1 MDESELHKDA
11 IVIDGLNVSK
21 WSRDVLEGIHEGGVT
36 AINATTAV
44 LENFRQTM
52 LNLIKWERFFKD
64 YDDIIS
70 QVTCVDDI
78 LRAKKMGKTGIILG
92 FQNSSPV
99 EDDLDL
105 LVIFHRL
112 GVRVIQLTY
121 MEANLAGCGCLERID
136 GGLTDFGVE
145 MVEEMNR
152 LGILIDLS
160 HVAYRTSMDAIKF
173 SKKPVALTHAN
184 PASLVNHKRNKPD
197 DLLKAVAKRGGI
209 IGATIFPP
217 FLKEEGVADISD
229 YVRVIDYLVNLV
241 GIDHIAVG
249 TDFTENQGED
259 FFRVIL
265 SGNSK
270 KGPKMSMDFLP
281 VINPK
286 GIESAR
292 EFPNITAALVG
303 HGYSESHVR
312 KIMGEN
318 FLRVFKEVWE

>member
-1 MDESELHKDA
+1 MDARELHKDA

-21 WSRDVLEGIHEGGVT
+21 WSRDVLQGIHEGGVT

-44 LENFRQTM
+44 LENFRQTIS
-52 LNLIKWERFFKD
+52 NLIEWERLFED
-64 YDDIIS
+64 CNDIICR
-70 QVTCVDDI
+70 VTCVND
-78 LRAKKMGKTGIILG
+78 LLEAKKTGKTGIILG
-92 FQNSSPV
+92 FQNSSPI
-99 EDDLDL
+99 ENDLDL
-105 LVIFHRL
+105 LTIFYRL
-112 GVRVIQLTY
+112 GVRIIQLTY
-121 MEANLAGCGCLERID
+121 MEANLVGCGCLERTD

-197 DLLKAVAKRGGI
+197 DLIKAVAQGGGI

-217 FLKEEGVADISD
+217 FVKPQGAADISD
-229 YVRVIDYLVNLV
+229 FIRVIDYLVNLA
-241 GIDHIAVG
+241 GIDHVGIG
-249 TDFTENQGED
+249 TDFTENHGED
-259 FFRVIL
+259 FFLAIL
-265 SGNSK
+265 IGNSK